1 MHPNKRVFIMMSV
14 NIVSYRKLSDNL
26 EALKVLINLKFVC
39 INISL
44 VRYAIT
50 ARAALAPFDKATFK
64 NRII

>member
-1 MHPNKRVFIMMSV
+1 MQPNKRVFIMMSV

-26 EALKVLINLKFVC
+26 EALKMINLKCIC
-39 INISL
+39 INASL